1 MTSSAR
7 SRIDRGMA
15 RPLAAHAA
23 ATQSEGSD
31 HVGTDDEVG
40 GRLSPETDHS
50 PSLAERSLCRYT
62 PEVGAVCGK
71 AARTDLCGGREVT
84 RVSYRDFG
92 GANSSLR
99 SAAWRHGRSRQA
111 RSSATAC
118 GASACSCR
126 AWEGV

>member
-71 AARTDLCGGREVT
+71 AARSDLCGGREVT
-84 RVSYRDFG
+84 RVPTATRRRL
-92 GANSSLR
+92 LR
-99 SAAWRHGRSRQA
+99 SGR
-111 RSSATAC
+111 
-118 GASACSCR
+118 GL
-126 AWEGV
+126 